1 MLQKEPTI
9 GVVIVNYV
17 TYSDT
22 ITYVRD
28 VLLQQRDISLEIVI
42 IDNDSPNGSYRK
54 LQGFFATNEQVTV
67 IQNET
72 NEGYAR
78 ANNRGIRYL
87 EKQAVDY
94 ILVSNNDVSFND
106 TQLLSKLVGWYNSLE
121 APAFISPVMHV
132 RGRMSKRNSAWR
144 LPDKRKEILSATR
157 IIKGLAVPYLKRYYY
172 PLQYPSNE
180 VLPVDCIPGS
190 FFLGKTEVFKEV
202 NYLDDQTFLYYEETI
217 LGEKVKR
224 SQRKNYIIQALAYEH
239 NASKTIGLFVSH
251 LQKHQYILESKLR
264 FWKAY
269 KNAGWAFLTT
279 LRLLYQ
285 VWKVEFFVFYSVK
298 KLVNETVKPIINGLF
313 NKPEEAEV
321 QTIFDCI
328 PVPVYMNN
336 DQHERQQKLKM
347 EN

>member
-1 MLQKEPTI
+1 MLQKEPSI

-42 IDNDSPNGSYRK
+42 IDNDSPNESYRK
-54 LQGFFATNEQVTV
+54 LQGHFATNEQVTV

-94 ILVSNNDVSFND
+94 ILVSNNDVSFSD
-106 TQLLSKLVGWYNSLE
+106 TQLLSKLVGWYQTLE
-121 APAFISPVMHV
+121 SPAFISPVMHV
-132 RGRMSKRNSAWR
+132 RGQMSKRNSAWR
-144 LPDKRKEILSATR
+144 LPDKRKEILGATR

-172 PLQYPSNE
+172 PLQYPAKE
-180 VLPVDCIPGS
+180 ALPVDCIPGS

-224 SQRKNYIIQALAYEH
+224 ALRQNYIIQALAYEH

-251 LQKHQYILESKLR
+251 LEKHQYLLESKLR

-269 KNAGWAFLTT
+269 KNAGWAYLTT
-279 LRLLYQ
+279 LKMLYQ
-285 VWKVEFFVFYSVK
+285 VWKVEFFVFYWVK
-298 KLVNETVKPIINGLF
+298 KLVNDSIKPIINGLF

-328 PVPVYMNN
+328 AVPVYANN
-336 DQHERQQKLKM
+336 DLHERRLR
-347 EN
+347 N

>member
-1 MLQKEPTI
+1 MTEKKPSI
-9 GVVIVNYV
+9 GAVIVNYV

-28 VLLQQRDISLEIVI
+28 VLLQQEDISLQVVI
-42 IDNDSPNGSYRK
+42 IDNDSPNGCYDKIHRR
-54 LQGFFATNEQVTV
+54 FAGDEQVTV
-67 IQNET
+67 LKNET
-72 NEGYAR
+72 NDGYAR
-78 ANNRGIRYL
+78 ANNRGIRFL
-87 EKQAVDY
+87 EEQGVDY
-94 ILVSNNDVSFND
+94 ILVTNNDVSFTD
-106 TQLLSKLVGWYNSLE
+106 TKLLSKLVGWYNGLE

-172 PLQYPSNE
+172 PLQYPAQE
-180 VLPVDCIPGS
+180 ALPVDCIPGS
-190 FFLGKTEVFKEV
+190 FFLGKTEVFQEV
-202 NYLDDQTFLYYEETI
+202 DYLDDQTFLYYEETI
-217 LGEKVKR
+217 LGEKVKKCR
-224 SQRKNYIIQALAYEH
+224 RQNYIIQALAYEH

-279 LRLLYQ
+279 LKMLYQ

-298 KLVNETVKPIINGLF
+298 KLVKTGIRPAINSLL
-313 NKPEEAEV
+313 NTPEEIEV
-321 QTIFDCI
+321 QTIFNCI
-328 PVPVYMNN
+328 PVPVYVNN
-336 DQHERQQKLKM
+336 NQHERQQKLKM

>member
-1 MLQKEPTI
+1 MTENKSSI
-9 GVVIVNYV
+9 GAVIVNYV

-42 IDNDSPNGSYRK
+42 IDNDSPNESFQK
-54 LQGFFATNEQVTV
+54 LQEHFATNEQVTV
-67 IQNET
+67 FQNKT

-94 ILVSNNDVSFND
+94 ILVSNNDVSFSD
-106 TQLLSKLVGWYNSLE
+106 TQLLSKLVDWYNSLE

-132 RGRMSKRNSAWR
+132 RRQMSKRNSAWK
-144 LPDKRKEILSATR
+144 LPDKRKEILGATR
-157 IIKGLAVPYLKRYYY
+157 ILKGLAVPYLKRYYY
-172 PLQYPSNE
+172 PLQYPAKE
-180 VLPVDCIPGS
+180 ALPVDCIPGS
-190 FFLGKTEVFKEV
+190 FFMGKTEVFKEV
-202 NYLDDQTFLYYEETI
+202 DYLDDQTFLYYEETI

-224 SQRKNYIIQALAYEH
+224 AQRQNYIIQALAYEH

-269 KNAGWAFLTT
+269 KNAGWAYLTT
-279 LRLLYQ
+279 LKMLYQ

-298 KLVNETVKPIINGLF
+298 KLVKNGIQPLIS
-313 NKPEEAEV
+313 NLRNQPKEAEV

-328 PVPVYMNN
+328 PIPVYVNN
-336 DQHERQQKLKM
+336 NQHERQQKLKM